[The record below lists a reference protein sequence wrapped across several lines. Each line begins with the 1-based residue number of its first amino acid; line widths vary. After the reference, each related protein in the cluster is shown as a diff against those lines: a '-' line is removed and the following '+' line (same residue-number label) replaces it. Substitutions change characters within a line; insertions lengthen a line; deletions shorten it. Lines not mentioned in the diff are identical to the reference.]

1 MKRIYYLIVIAALV
15 LSGGACSKEP
25 AATSADATAKPPA
38 DASAGGLDKLKPE
51 PKPEP
56 KITIPAGTKL
66 RVSLLNAVSSDKSRA
81 GEPFLA
87 SLAEPVAVDGNTILA
102 KGTKVRGLVVEAQK
116 SGRVKGRA
124 SIALKLTEIVRE
136 DGKAIS
142 ISTKPYTAVAEA
154 TKKRDALLI
163 GGGAGVGAALG
174 AIAGGGKGAA
184 IGAAAGGGAGTGAV
198 LATRGKEIHYPPETR
213 LPFTLANPVE
223 L

>member
-15 LSGGACSKEP
+15 LSGAACSKEP

-38 DASAGGLDKLKPE
+38 KASAGVLDKLKPE
-51 PKPEP
+51 PKPER

-124 SIALKLTEIVRE
+124 SIALKLTEIVRA

-142 ISTKPYTAVAEA
+142 ISTKPYTAIAEA

-163 GGGAGVGAALG
+163 GGGAGV
-174 AIAGGGKGAA
+174 
-184 IGAAAGGGAGTGAV
+184 GAAAGGGAGTGAV